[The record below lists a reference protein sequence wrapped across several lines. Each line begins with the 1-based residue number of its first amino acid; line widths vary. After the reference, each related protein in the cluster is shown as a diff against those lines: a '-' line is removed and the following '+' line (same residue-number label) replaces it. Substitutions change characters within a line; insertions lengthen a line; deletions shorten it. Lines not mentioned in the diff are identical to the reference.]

1 MVQNLSE
8 FEKLY
13 HDYAD
18 VFSHPNIE
26 VLAEKIEQLRNC
38 NFGR

>member
-13 HDYAD
+13 HAD